1 MLHSVALHVVDSL
14 LAFFDLH
21 GDVDVL
27 INVLLGSRDVHLFDV
42 CHVICHLLDRHLCL
56 FLANDVLN
64 FLELATCD
72 GAKLTESQVAD
83 LFEDMIVFIGEAQ
96 ELFTLGVP
104 VLALRRRRVDNAIL
118 DLRVAALDA
127 KCLVDLALVV
137 LLDQEGRDRIDR
149 AI

>member
-14 LAFFDLH
+14 LSFFYLH

-72 GAKLTESQVAD
+72 GTKLTESQVAD
-83 LFEDMIVFIGEAQ
+83 LFEDVIIFIREA
-96 ELFTLGVP
+96 
-104 VLALRRRRVDNAIL
+104 
-118 DLRVAALDA
+118 
-127 KCLVDLALVV
+127 
-137 LLDQEGRDRIDR
+137 
-149 AI
+149 